1 MLLLDTPTLAH
12 IPDLLAGFA
21 DGGPFAKYHQV
32 GSKDYVLKVVYH
44 LCGDDVLEDE
54 RYKSFMNQFGPDVHV
69 SGVVASVA
77 RILTTVQHLIASRK
91 HLPDPVT
98 FTSAAY
104 SQLRLNQLD
113 PTLFPLPEF
122 TLDAEKSLQGTLI
135 TTTPALRV
143 PSPTYESMKRL

>member
-12 IPDLLAGFA
+12 IPGLLSGFA
-21 DGGPFAKYHQV
+21 DGGPFAKYQQV
-32 GSKDYVLKVVYH
+32 DSKDHVVRVVYH

-54 RYKSFMNQFGPDVHV
+54 RYKVFMNQFGPDVHV
-69 SGVVASVA
+69 SEMVASTSS
-77 RILTTVQHLIASRK
+77 ILKAAQHLVASRK

-113 PTLFPLPEF
+113 PTIFPLPKF
-122 TLDAEKSLQGTLI
+122 TLNAAKPLQGTLI
-135 TTTPALRV
+135 TISAL
-143 PSPTYESMKRL
+143 PSTNPTYESTKT